1 MKAVM
6 MYETG
11 APEVLKYE
19 DVETPQPGPGEALIK
34 IAGIGINFAEV
45 GRRSGV
51 LPFPPSE
58 KLPLIPGGEISGTV
72 EAVGDGVSDFKAG
85 DRVFTRCRGSYA
97 EYTVAAASGLTRV
110 PEGMDL
116 VAAST
121 VPIIFET
128 AWGCLVARGKLQ
140 AGETILIQAAASG
153 VGIALV
159 QLAKHLGATV
169 IGTASSDDKLEWA
182 KGYGLDHGIN
192 YTTTDYVE
200 EVKKLTGGKGV
211 PIIIDGVG
219 GEVFE
224 KSFGALQPGGRIVV
238 YGVASG
244 KRTANVL
251 LPNMWFQQQTLMG
264 AGSQNCTKEDMAT
277 MLDLFVEGKLR
288 PVVDRTWPLQE
299 AAEAH
304 RYIEARKVQGK
315 VALVP

>member
-11 APEVLKYE
+11 GPEVLKYE
-19 DVETPQPGPGEALIK
+19 DVATPQPGPGEALIK

-72 EAVGDGVSDFKAG
+72 EAVGDGVSEVMPG
-85 DRVFTRCRGSYA
+85 DRVFTRCHGSYA
-97 EYTVAAASGLTRV
+97 EYTVAQASGLVRV

-169 IGTASSDDKLEWA
+169 IGTASSDEKLEWA

-192 YTTTDYVE
+192 YTTTDYVD

>member
-19 DVETPQPGPGEALIK
+19 DVETPRPGAGEVLIK

-51 LPFPPSE
+51 LPFPPSD
-58 KLPLIPGGEISGTV
+58 KLPLFPGGEFSGTV
-72 EAVGDGVSDFKAG
+72 EAVGEGVNDFQPG
-85 DRVFTRCRGSYA
+85 DRVFTRCRGCYA
-97 EYTVAAASGLTRV
+97 EYALAPASGLTRV
-110 PEGMDL
+110 PQGMEL

-121 VPIIFET
+121 VPIMFET

-140 AGETILIQAAASG
+140 AGETVLIQAAASG

-169 IGTASSDDKLEWA
+169 IGTASTDEKLAWA
-182 KGYGLDHGIN
+182 KSYGLDHGIN
-192 YTTTDYVE
+192 YMTTDYVE
-200 EVKKLTGGKGV
+200 EVKKLTSGKGV
-211 PIIIDGVG
+211 PMIVDGVG

-244 KRTANVL
+244 RRTASVL

-264 AGSQNCTKEDMAT
+264 AGSSNCSADDMQT
-277 MLDLFVEGKLR
+277 MLGLFVKGALK
-288 PVVDRTWPLQE
+288 PVVDRVWPLRE

-304 RYIEARKVQGK
+304 RYIEARRVQGK
-315 VALVP
+315 VALTP

>member
-11 APEVLKYE
+11 SPDVLKYE
-19 DVETPQPGPGEALIK
+19 DVPTPEPAEGQVLIR

-58 KLPLIPGGEISGTV
+58 KLPLIPGGEVSGTV
-72 EAVGDGVSDFKAG
+72 EAVGAGVGEYNPG
-85 DRVFTRCRGSYA
+85 DRVFTRTRGSYA
-97 EYTVAAASGLTRV
+97 EYTVAPAADLVRV

-128 AWGCLVARGKLQ
+128 AWGCLVTRGKLQ
-140 AGETILIQAAASG
+140 PGETILIQAAASG

-159 QLAKHLGATV
+159 QLAKHLGARV
-169 IGTASSDDKLEWA
+169 IGTASTEEKLEWA
-182 KGYGLDHGIN
+182 RGYGLDHGIN
-192 YTTTDYVE
+192 YETQDFVE
-200 EVKKLTGGKGV
+200 EVKKLTDGKGV

-224 KSFGALQPGGRIVV
+224 KSFGALQPGGRILV

-244 KRTANVL
+244 KRSANVL
-251 LPNMWFQQQTLMG
+251 LPTLWFQNLTLMG
-264 AGSQNCTKEDMAT
+264 AGSANCTRDDMEE
-277 MLDLFVEGKLR
+277 MLDLFAKGALR
-288 PVVDRTWPLQE
+288 PVVDRTWPLRE

-304 RYIEARKVQGK
+304 RYIEARKVRGK
-315 VALVP
+315 VALTP

>member
-6 MYETG
+6 VYETG
-11 APEVLKYE
+11 APDVLKYE
-19 DVETPQPGPGEALIK
+19 DVATPQPGEGQVLIK
-34 IAGIGINFAEV
+34 IAGIGVNFAEV
-45 GRRSGV
+45 GRRSGI
-51 LPFPPSE
+51 LPYPPSE
-58 KLPLIPGGEISGTV
+58 KLPQIPGGEISGTI
-72 EAVGDGVSDFKAG
+72 EALGAGVTDYQPG
-85 DRVFTRCRGSYA
+85 DRVFSRVRGSYA
-97 EYTVAAASGLTRV
+97 EYTVAPASGLVRV

-128 AWGCLVARGKLQ
+128 AWGCLVSRGKLQ

-182 KGYGLDHGIN
+182 KSYGLDHGIN
-192 YTTTDYVE
+192 YEKTDFVE
-200 EVKKLTGGKGV
+200 EVKKLTDGKGV

-219 GEVFE
+219 GDVFE
-224 KSFGALQPGGRIVV
+224 RSLHALQRGGRILC

-244 KRTANVL
+244 KRSANVL
-251 LPNMWFQQQTLMG
+251 LPDLWFQNLTIMG
-264 AGSQNCTKEDMAT
+264 AGSSNATRADMDE
-277 MLDLFVEGKLR
+277 MLGLFVSGALK
-288 PVVDRTWPLQE
+288 PVVDRTWPLSE

-304 RYIEARKVQGK
+304 RYIEARKVMGK